1 MFNRLSTDRPSFVL
15 RHNSAFSTYTFLTR
29 SSFLSFCPSFFLACS
44 KRRDMLN
51 ESSYDDPIVDNLK
64 RIYLRV
70 RRRCL
75 RKQTYVEKHAW
86 RARLKRQAEEK
97 RGWGDCSLFS
107 RGFRVV
113 YANCVCEMG
122 VLLFIKQVVVCVRV
136 VCSLVRHA
144 DSYWHQCFS
153 FSFSL
158 RSPSSA
164 SPSTSPSYFS
174 ISSSCIKQVLDASW
188 PPEATLYHR
197 CDERLRE
204 EETSKTPTR
213 RQGQGWCMS

>member
-1 MFNRLSTDRPSFVL
+1 MLLMTIVALSIFIAIIDNAYSKVRLIVNWLLILMFNRLSTDRPSFVL

-75 RKQTYVEKHAW
+75 RKQTYVEEHAR
-86 RARLKRQAEEK
+86 RARLKSQAEEK

-107 RGFRVV
+107 RGFVLCMRNGCSLV
-113 YANCVCEMG
+113 YQTGCCVCACLC

-144 DSYWHQCFS
+144 DSY
-153 FSFSL
+153 
-158 RSPSSA
+158 
-164 SPSTSPSYFS
+164 
-174 ISSSCIKQVLDASW
+174 
-188 PPEATLYHR
+188 
-197 CDERLRE
+197 
-204 EETSKTPTR
+204 
-213 RQGQGWCMS
+213 